1 MIKRILWVITLARR
15 MQQITMSLARAGA
28 SACVRTINV
37 HDPNSWEFSGFSQN
51 GEDGIID
58 FLCQQIKHPNHYFIE
73 IGSSYGVDNNTAWL
87 AIGKKFNG
95 IMVEGNPK
103 ALAQAALLYG
113 ILNIGVECIN
123 AFVTKNNISQLKD
136 WALHHAPDLFSLDI
150 DGNDYY
156 IAEDIMRSGF
166 KPKIIVVEYNSAFG
180 PSQKLTISYE
190 DNFNMSDAHE
200 THLYYGVS
208 ISGWRRFFEKWGYRF
223 LTVDRNGVNAFFV
236 NPAEFESEFI
246 DKLRGLEFQEN
257 FYQMRKFRVPWD
269 KQWELIKNMNY
280 LEIE

>member
-1 MIKRILWVITLARR
+1 MIKRILWVINHIRS
-15 MQQITMSLARAGA
+15 MQQIVMSLARAGA
-28 SACVRTINV
+28 SASVRVINIS
-37 HDPNSWEFSGFSQN
+37 DPNSWEFSGFSQN

-58 FLCQQIKHPNHYFIE
+58 FLCQQIKHPNRYFIE
-73 IGSSYGVDNNTAWL
+73 IGSSYGIENNTAWL

-95 IMVEGNPK
+95 IMIEGNPK
-103 ALAQAALLYG
+103 ASVQASNLYG

-190 DNFNMSDAHE
+190 DNFNMSAAHE

-208 ISGWRRFFEKWGYRF
+208 ICGWRRFFEKWGYKF
-223 LTVDRNGVNAFFV
+223 ITVDKNGVNAFFV
-236 NPAEFESEFI
+236 NPAEFEAEFI
-246 DKLRGLEFQEN
+246 DKLKGLEFQEN
-257 FYQMRKFRVPWD
+257 FNKMRKFRVSWD
-269 KQWELIKNMNY
+269 KQWELIKHMNY
-280 LEIE
+280 FEIE